1 MKHSSFK
8 NFFLLAFATSLAIS
22 ACKKNEYFIDGGL
35 SQQSEAEK
43 NMTTYDF
50 LASRPNHVFD
60 SLVKIITLTNTKG
73 LINQNNITL
82 YAAPNEAI
90 MRFQRRFTPSDKQ
103 APRPLAKIGVDTLK
117 MLLNRL
123 IIPGY
128 KITLEQ
134 AVGDKLRTYKDNN
147 GDSINVYG
155 KGGGVQ
161 PGSSVQT
168 SAYYMEYEHRKIKKV
183 DSVNYTGSIQTHNL
197 ITANARIHVLSPGS
211 NFGLGLK
218 QKYYR
223 ETDN

>member
-1 MKHSSFK
+1 MKTSSIK
-8 NFFLLAFATSLAIS
+8 TFFLIVFAISLAIS

-35 SQQSEAEK
+35 SMQSEAEMK
-43 NMTTYDF
+43 MSTYDF
-50 LASRPNHVFD
+50 LASRPNHTFD
-60 SLVKIITLTNTKG
+60 SLIKIINLTNTKA
-73 LINQNNITL
+73 LINQDNITF
-82 YAAPNEAI
+82 YAVPNEAV

-103 APRPLAKIGVDTLK
+103 APRPLVKISVDTLK

-128 KITLEQ
+128 RITLEQ
-134 AVGDKLRTYKDNN
+134 AVADKLRTYKDNN

-155 KGGGVQ
+155 KGGGVK
-161 PGSSVQT
+161 PGSAVQT
-168 SAYYMEYEHRKIKKV
+168 SAYYIEYQHRKIKNI

-197 ITANARIHVLSPGS
+197 ITANARIHVLSPGA

-223 ETDN
+223 EKDN